1 MGKNPIKSLKVK
13 IFILLGKFDSLLK
26 PAVEKLKKAEEELER
41 IDKLRSEELA
51 KLDKLRREA
60 LKRKNEEKAEVDALE
75 KWKVRIIEKTG
86 GFFK

>member
-1 MGKNPIKSLKVK
+1 MGKNPIKRLKVT
-13 IFILLGKFDSLLK
+13 ILILGEVDSLLK
-26 PAVEKLKKAEEELER
+26 PAVEKLKKAEEELAR

-51 KLDKLRREA
+51 KLDKKRSEA

-86 GFFK
+86 WFFK